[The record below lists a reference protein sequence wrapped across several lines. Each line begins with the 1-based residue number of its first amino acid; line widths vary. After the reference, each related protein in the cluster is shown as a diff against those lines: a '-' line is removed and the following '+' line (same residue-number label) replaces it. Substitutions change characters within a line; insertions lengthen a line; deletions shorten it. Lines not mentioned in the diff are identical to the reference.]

1 MTPPRRPGPILFNVS
16 NEYRRISSSLS
27 EHQVVSTRPSS
38 PPSPA
43 HVSVR
48 ITTNPFKPAISAGP
62 HGGPGGRLSI
72 DATFFKGV
80 TRGSG
85 GGAPRWPPFYAPDLI
100 GREAEGRRLS
110 SWSRACRNTCL
121 SRRPSDPDHL
131 VRRPR
136 RQRLANPAPPWRRDV
151 CVLCMRDLMRIIVK
165 QHRICI

>member
-80 TRGSG
+80 TRGWGG
-85 GGAPRWPPFYAPDLI
+85 GGAKMAAFLRPQPHWTGGRRPAAVFLESCVSEHLPEPTALRPGSPCKANANDSLIPRRRGAVMCVFYA
-100 GREAEGRRLS
+100 
-110 SWSRACRNTCL
+110 
-121 SRRPSDPDHL
+121 
-131 VRRPR
+131 
-136 RQRLANPAPPWRRDV
+136 
-151 CVLCMRDLMRIIVK
+151 CVT
-165 QHRICI
+165 